1 MSVDEKTVRKVAA
14 LSRIAV
20 TDEEVAAMVPEL
32 SKLLDWVKQLAEVN
46 TEGVEPMAT
55 VIDNTLR
62 LRADDVT
69 DGNIRDAI
77 LSNAPSPEHGFFG
90 VPKVIE

>member
-1 MSVDEKTVRKVAA
+1 
-14 LSRIAV
+14 
-20 TDEEVAAMVPEL
+20 
-32 SKLLDWVKQLAEVN
+32 
-46 TEGVEPMAT
+46 PMAT